1 MRNFKTIWPF
11 IREHKWMY
19 FFGFIWILITDLFQL
34 ITPRIL
40 GNVSDAFQSGR
51 MSSQKL
57 LYYTLLI
64 IGIAIGVAI
73 FRFLWRW
80 FIIGTSRKLEYHIRN
95 QFFAHLQRLSTNF
108 FNHHKIG
115 DLMAHATND
124 INSIRMAM
132 GPGLILAFD
141 SLFLTITTICI
152 LLSIN
157 VRLTILSLIP
167 MPILTLVVLKFGRL
181 IHNRFRVVQDAFAKL
196 TDRVQENLAGIRI
209 VKSFVQEDLEI
220 KKFTE
225 SNQYNV
231 DVNLNLV
238 KIWGMFH
245 PLVELLAAL
254 SFVIIIGYG
263 GRLVILGELSLGDF
277 IAFYAYLGL
286 MTWPIMAI
294 GRVINIFQRGAVS
307 MERINNIL
315 FERPEI
321 LDYSDT
327 VDDHLINGKIEFKD
341 LTFQYTKDTA
351 PVLKNIN
358 LTIEQGQSLAI
369 VGRTGSGKTTLVNL
383 LLRLFNPHRGQ
394 LYVDGV
400 DINKIPLATLRQS
413 IGYVPQDNFLFSTTI
428 KENLSFAFREIL
440 DDQIETAA
448 KTAQIYDNI
457 NDFPDKFETL
467 VGERGVTLSGG
478 QKQRTSIARAIIKD
492 PKILILDDS
501 LSAIDTQTE
510 EKILHELRK
519 LMKDRTSIIISHRIS
534 TIKDA
539 DHIIVLEKGQIIEEG
554 THDQLLASNGLYNY
568 LYQKQLL
575 EERLESA

>member
-19 FFGFIWILITDLFQL
+19 LFGFIWILVTDLFQL

-40 GNVSDAFQSGR
+40 GNITDAFQGGM

-57 LYYTLLI
+57 LLYTLII
-64 IGIAIGVAI
+64 IGIALGVAI

-95 QFFAHLQRLSTNF
+95 QFFNHLQKLSTNF
-108 FNHHKIG
+108 FNHHKTG

-132 GPGLILAFD
+132 GPGLIFAFD
-141 SLFLTITTICI
+141 SLFLTITTISI

-157 VRLTILSLIP
+157 VKLTILSLIP
-167 MPILTLVVLKFGRL
+167 MPILTLIVLKFGKL
-181 IHNRFRVVQDAFAKL
+181 IHNRFRIVQDAFAKL
-196 TDRVQENLAGIRI
+196 TDRVQENFAGIRI
-209 VKSFVQEDLEI
+209 VKSFVQEEMEI

-225 SNQYNV
+225 SNQYNM
-231 DVNLNLV
+231 DVNMNLV
-238 KIWGMFH
+238 RIWGMFH
-245 PLVELLAAL
+245 PLIEILAAL
-254 SFVIIIGYG
+254 SFVIILSYG
-263 GRLVILGELSLGDF
+263 GRLVILGELSLGNF
-277 IAFYAYLGL
+277 IAFYSYLGL

-315 FERPEI
+315 FTRPEI
-321 LDYSDT
+321 HDYSDT
-327 VDDHLINGKIEFKD
+327 VDDHLVTGKIEFKN
-341 LTFQYTKDTA
+341 LTFQYAKNQT
-351 PVLKNIN
+351 PVLKNID
-358 LTIEQGQSLAI
+358 LTIDKGQSLAI

-383 LLRLFNPHRGQ
+383 LLRLFNTQRGQ
-394 LYVDGV
+394 LFIDGV
-400 DINKIPLATLRQS
+400 DINKIPLETLRQN

-428 KENLSFAFREIL
+428 KNNLSFAFAESSQ
-440 DDQIETAA
+440 DQVERAA
-448 KTAQIYDNI
+448 KIAQIYENI
-457 NDFPDKFETL
+457 DEFPDKFETL

-510 EKILHELRK
+510 EKILHELKK
-519 LMKDRTSIIISHRIS
+519 LMINRTSIIISHRIS

-539 DHIIVLEKGQIIEEG
+539 DQIIVLEKGEIIEKG
-554 THDQLLASNGLYNY
+554 THDQLLENQGLYNY

>member
-19 FFGFIWILITDLFQL
+19 FFGFIWILVTDLFQL

-40 GNVSDAFQSGR
+40 GNITDAFQGGM

-57 LYYTLLI
+57 LFYTLII
-64 IGIAIGVAI
+64 IGIALGVAI

-95 QFFAHLQRLSTNF
+95 QFFNHLQKLSTNF
-108 FNHHKIG
+108 FNYHKTG

-141 SLFLTITTICI
+141 SLFLTITTISI

-157 VRLTILSLIP
+157 VKLTVLSLIP
-167 MPILTLVVLKFGRL
+167 MPILTLIVLKFGKL
-181 IHNRFRVVQDAFAKL
+181 IHNRFRIVQDAFAKL
-196 TDRVQENLAGIRI
+196 TDRVQENFAGIRI
-209 VKSFVQEDLEI
+209 VKSFVQEEMEI
-220 KKFTE
+220 KKFTD
-225 SNQYNV
+225 SNQYNM
-231 DVNLNLV
+231 DVNMNLV
-238 KIWGMFH
+238 RIWGMFH
-245 PLVELLAAL
+245 PLIEILAAL
-254 SFVIIIGYG
+254 SFVIILSYG
-263 GRLVILGELSLGDF
+263 GRLVILGELSLGNF
-277 IAFYAYLGL
+277 IAFYSYLGL

-315 FERPEI
+315 FTRPEI
-321 LDYSDT
+321 HDYSDT
-327 VDDHLINGKIEFKD
+327 VDDHLVEGKIEFKN
-341 LTFQYTKDTA
+341 LTFQYAKNQT
-351 PVLKNIN
+351 PVLKNID
-358 LTIEQGQSLAI
+358 LTIDKGQSLAI

-383 LLRLFNPHRGQ
+383 LLRLFNTQRGQ
-394 LYVDGV
+394 LFIDGV
-400 DINKIPLATLRQS
+400 DINKIPLQTLRQN

-428 KENLSFAFREIL
+428 KKNLSFAFKESNQ
-440 DDQIETAA
+440 DQVEKAA
-448 KTAQIYDNI
+448 KIAQIYENI
-457 NDFPDKFETL
+457 DDFPDKFETL

-510 EKILHELRK
+510 EKILHELKK
-519 LMKDRTSIIISHRIS
+519 LMKNRTSIIISHRIS

-539 DHIIVLEKGQIIEEG
+539 DQIIVLEKGEIIEKG
-554 THDQLLASNGLYNY
+554 THDQLLENQGLYNY

>member
-19 FFGFIWILITDLFQL
+19 LFGFIWILVTDLFQL

-40 GNVSDAFQSGR
+40 GNITDAFQGGM

-57 LYYTLLI
+57 LWYTLII
-64 IGIAIGVAI
+64 IGIALGVAI

-95 QFFAHLQRLSTNF
+95 QFFNHLQKLSTNF
-108 FNHHKIG
+108 FNHHKTG

-132 GPGLILAFD
+132 GPGLIFAFD
-141 SLFLTITTICI
+141 SLFLTITTISI

-157 VRLTILSLIP
+157 VKLTILSLIP
-167 MPILTLVVLKFGRL
+167 MPILTLIVLKFGKL
-181 IHNRFRVVQDAFAKL
+181 IHNRFRIVQDAFAKL
-196 TDRVQENLAGIRI
+196 TDRVQENFAGIRI
-209 VKSFVQEDLEI
+209 VKSFVQEEMEI
-220 KKFTE
+220 KKFTD
-225 SNQYNV
+225 SNQYNM
-231 DVNLNLV
+231 DVNMNLV
-238 KIWGMFH
+238 RIWGMFH
-245 PLVELLAAL
+245 PLIEILAAL
-254 SFVIIIGYG
+254 SFVIILSYG
-263 GRLVILGELSLGDF
+263 GRLVILGELSLGNF
-277 IAFYAYLGL
+277 IAFYSYLGL

-315 FERPEI
+315 FTRPEI
-321 LDYSDT
+321 HDYSDT
-327 VDDHLINGKIEFKD
+327 VDDHLVQGKIEFKN
-341 LTFQYTKDTA
+341 LTFKYAKNQN
-351 PVLKNIN
+351 PVLKNID
-358 LTIEQGQSLAI
+358 LTIDKGQSLAI

-383 LLRLFNPHRGQ
+383 LLRLFNTQRGQ
-394 LYVDGV
+394 LFIDGV
-400 DINKIPLATLRQS
+400 DINKIPLQTLRQN

-428 KENLSFAFREIL
+428 KNNLSFAFAESSQ
-440 DDQIETAA
+440 DQVERAA
-448 KTAQIYDNI
+448 KIAQIYENI
-457 NDFPDKFETL
+457 DEFPDKFETL

-510 EKILHELRK
+510 EKILHELKK
-519 LMKDRTSIIISHRIS
+519 LMKNRTSIIISHRIS

-539 DHIIVLEKGQIIEEG
+539 DQIIVLEKGEIIEKG
-554 THDQLLASNGLYNY
+554 THDQLLENQGLYNY